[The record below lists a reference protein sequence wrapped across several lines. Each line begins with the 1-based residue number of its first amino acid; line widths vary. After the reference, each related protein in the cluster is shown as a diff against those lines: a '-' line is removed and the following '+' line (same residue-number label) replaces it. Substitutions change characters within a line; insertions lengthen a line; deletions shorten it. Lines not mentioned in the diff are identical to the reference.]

1 MGGWRYGTGRA
12 RTGYS
17 PYWYLPRTAL
27 PPPLRPQPEIQV
39 LPHCFSFI
47 VSPYGSAYLYL
58 LQLHTQLPFI
68 HHNNQSSLI
77 PKQTRT
83 KRKEKRS
90 YDLDS
95 MVLQYVVL
103 LCSSSRGG
111 VTLAVRHLTC
121 FLQKLAQL
129 GFSSRRCLSLVYC
142 CWIYRGESWL
152 RPHCPQVCRLES
164 WRSPTTPPSFFV
176 YS

>member
-58 LQLHTQLPFI
+58 LQLHAQLPFI

-111 VTLAVRHLTC
+111 YSGGEAFDLFLAKACPTW
-121 FLQKLAQL
+121 LQ
-129 GFSSRRCLSLVYC
+129 FPRRLVFGDTKYLVQAVK
-142 CWIYRGESWL
+142 I
-152 RPHCPQVCRLES
+152 
-164 WRSPTTPPSFFV
+164 
-176 YS
+176 